1 MIKGRRV
8 DSCNVDDNFVYLT
21 CGIHPR
27 SWRSSTR
34 PSPLLLLFRILSF
47 VVGPWNW
54 DTDFI
59 VHFVGLFNN
68 QTLYLSDKVA
78 KSPCVVEGDDVRI
91 SVLVLVVRLLTL
103 LGGELV
109 QARGSSEVKKGLR
122 FIWIERH
129 IFFWVVFWEGGSCVP
144 LCVGRGRWWEKKLV
158 QANN

>member
-1 MIKGRRV
+1 MKWRLQLKIIVRG
-8 DSCNVDDNFVYLT
+8 DLT

-34 PSPLLLLFRILSF
+34 PSLSLLSFRILSF

-54 DTDFI
+54 DADFI

-78 KSPCVVEGDDVRI
+78 NSPCVVEGDDVRI

-103 LGGELV
+103 LGRELV

-122 FIWIERH
+122 LFGLISTFSFGCFFGRVGVVCHCAWGGGGGERR
-129 IFFWVVFWEGGSCVP
+129 S
-144 LCVGRGRWWEKKLV
+144 
-158 QANN
+158 

>member
-34 PSPLLLLFRILSF
+34 PSPWLLSFRILSF

-59 VHFVGLFNN
+59 VRFAGLFNN
-68 QTLYLSDKVA
+68 IVLSDKVA
-78 KSPCVVEGDDVRI
+78 NSPCVVEGDNVWI

-103 LGGELV
+103 LGRELV

-122 FIWIERH
+122 LFGLISIFSFGWFLLGGVVCHCAWGGGGGERR
-129 IFFWVVFWEGGSCVP
+129 S
-144 LCVGRGRWWEKKLV
+144 
-158 QANN
+158 